1 MKWQKYWK
9 AIAGAIAPGVVV
21 IVASVTSQ
29 SEGGSTITTSEWV
42 TAIAAII
49 LSGAAVYVAPPND
62 YSTPAQTEY
71 KPSHAAPA
79 PPEQPLPPDEPK
91 PPTAPPT
98 A

>member
-42 TAIAAII
+42 TAVAAII
-49 LSGAAVYVAPPND
+49 LTGASVYAAPPND
-62 YSTPAQTEY
+62 YSTPVQVEM
-71 KPSHAAPA
+71 KPTP
-79 PPEQPLPPDEPK
+79 PPEEPPV
-91 PPTAPPT
+91 PPTA
-98 A
+98 